1 MLNFAESF
9 FFFFFKFSSRLFSVH
24 RRRFYR
30 CGTTIGKD
38 KIRDDQ
44 VFPPICLCLFAHI
57 YLNENLALKILT
69 SAR

>member
-1 MLNFAESF
+1 M
-9 FFFFFKFSSRLFSVH
+9 H

-57 YLNENLALKILT
+57 YPNENLALKIL
-69 SAR
+69 A